1 MPIFEYICKDCS
13 RRFEALVYGG
23 KKPACPHCKSARIEQ
38 QLSVFAV
45 AGSSKSG
52 ASDFGDFSSGES
64 GGACG
69 TCGDPRGEG
78 ACEIDD

>member
-13 RRFEALVYGG
+13 RRFEALVIGA
-23 KKPACPHCKSARIEQ
+23 KKPQCPHCKSSRLEQ
-38 QLSVFAV
+38 KLSVFAV
-45 AGSSKSG
+45 AASGKS
-52 ASDFGDFSSGES
+52 AAAGDFSAE

-78 ACEIDD
+78 ACSMDDLD